1 MKGGEGGK
9 GGRKLRLK
17 VKAGKRESK
26 MQALVSEESQRVVKT
41 SHKDVRTP
49 PHTPHPTPG
58 SGAVTLVSI
67 QG

>member
-1 MKGGEGGK
+1 MKGGK

-17 VKAGKRESK
+17 VKGEKREGK

-49 PHTPHPTPG
+49 LHTPHPTPV

>member
-1 MKGGEGGK
+1 MKGGK

-49 PHTPHPTPG
+49 PHTPHR
-58 SGAVTLVSI
+58 VQEL
-67 QG
+67 